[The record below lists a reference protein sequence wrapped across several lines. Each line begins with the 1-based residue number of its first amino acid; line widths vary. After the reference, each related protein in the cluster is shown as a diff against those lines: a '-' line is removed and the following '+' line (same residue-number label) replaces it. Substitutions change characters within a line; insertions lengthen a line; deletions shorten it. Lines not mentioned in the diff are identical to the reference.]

1 MTVINHALVQYAN
14 MTSRQ
19 GLDNTVT
26 QGYENPEP
34 RCRTPSLTSCGQ
46 LISCLLSLD
55 GAVLGMTARDLG
67 VAPSAT
73 AAECTSGS
81 IHVVPPAIVTTVSF
95 VLGIPKDPVL
105 PTTAVVTCRQIDTS
119 GITHAVLGCSHAV
132 RAKPSTASEAVVE
145 RILGATHGFFFL

>member
-1 MTVINHALVQYAN
+1 MAVINHALVQYAN

-26 QGYENPEP
+26 QGYNPEP
-34 RCRTPSLTSCGQ
+34 RCRTPCLTSCGQ
-46 LISCLLSLD
+46 LISCLPSLD
-55 GAVLGMTARDLG
+55 GAVCCMAGGDLS
-67 VAPSAT
+67 VT
-73 AAECTSGS
+73 TSTTTTKFTRRS
-81 IHVVPPAIVTTVSF
+81 IHIVLPAIVTTVSF

-132 RAKPSTASEAVVE
+132 RAEPSTASEAVVE